1 MAKSR
6 KNHFAQ
12 TPADAK
18 IKDFLDM
25 VSPSVIQF
33 NVDHYLCGNTYRCVW
48 ALREY
53 PTATDEQAILRHL
66 GEKDGITLRIYTRQV
81 TPAEEKR
88 IIHNAA
94 NKHRMSRSS
103 TDDLQQTVTAE
114 SNLQDVVTLVSAMHR
129 NREPLLHCAV
139 YLELTAQSYD
149 QLKLLQTE
157 VLTELVRSKLNV
169 DRLMLRQQQGFVSV
183 MPSGHNA
190 FGSQFERVLPASSVA
205 NLYPFNYSGKTDPQ
219 GFYIGKDKYG
229 ANVIV
234 DFDKRDDD
242 KTSANI
248 LILGNSG
255 QGKSYLMKLLLL
267 NLLEAGKSAISLD
280 VEHEQKDMCEA
291 VGGCFLDLMS
301 GQYRINPLEP
311 KCWDAGG
318 SPEDMDAPAAFRQST
333 RLSQHI
339 SFLRDFFRS
348 YKSFTDRQIDVI
360 EIMVGRLYERWRISD
375 STDFSRLTPLDES
388 GANLDY
394 RAIDSFYEHN
404 RVEGLAEMMNYV
416 GVANADEQ
424 VLEKIVAAQAHHKKI
439 DGHAPGLSGNDLNAY
454 VAAGVYSD
462 HECSDMGDALA
473 KLERGQYIMIREGTA
488 ARNLDALLPLLTPQ
502 YYTYCMFCTD
512 DKHPNDL
519 LEKGHIDY
527 IIKKAIAAGV
537 DPIIAVKCASHHAAR
552 YFLLNNRGAIAP
564 GFLADFVIIDN
575 FRDFNILE
583 VYKKGKLM
591 FDGKEVAP
599 FEAPEI
605 DPHLIKRS
613 HETFHVAHLT
623 ADDFT
628 ETRPRAVLGMVPGE
642 IVTTDAGYADKIDLE
657 NDILKIA
664 VIERHKNTH
673 HIGIGYIKGYGLK
686 SGAVATSISHDSHN
700 IIVVGTNEEDIA
712 AAANRVVE
720 LGGGIVVLDHG
731 EVLGEVRLQIAGIM
745 SEEPLVDVNRELENA
760 KEKAF
765 ALGVSRGVDPFMTLS
780 FMALPVIPTLRL
792 TTRGVFDTV
801 TQKYV

>member
-6 KNHFAQ
+6 KNYLAQ
-12 TPADAK
+12 MPADAK

-311 KCWDAGG
+311 KCWDDGG
-318 SPEDMDAPAAFRQST
+318 SPEDLDAPAAFRQST

-360 EIMVGRLYERWRISD
+360 EIMMGRLYERWGISD
-375 STDFSRLTPLDES
+375 STDFSRLSPEDYPILSDLYALIEQEYRNFDEGKYQLYTAAILQEILLGLHSMCKGAESKFFNGHTNVTSSRFVVFGVKGLLQASKNVRSAMLFNVLSYLSDKLLTEGNTVAALDELYIWLS
-388 GANLDY
+388 DNVAVGTTIIEYIRNCLKRVRKKESAMLLASQNLED
-394 RAIDSFYEHN
+394 FN
-404 RVEGLAEMMNYV
+404 QEG
-416 GVANADEQ
+416 
-424 VLEKIVAAQAHHKKI
+424 
-439 DGHAPGLSGNDLNAY
+439 
-454 VAAGVYSD
+454 
-462 HECSDMGDALA
+462 
-473 KLERGQYIMIREGTA
+473 IRELTK
-488 ARNLDALLPLLTPQ
+488 PL
-502 YYTYCMFCTD
+502 F
-512 DKHPNDL
+512 
-519 LEKGHIDY
+519 
-527 IIKKAIAAGV
+527 AI
-537 DPIIAVKCASHHAAR
+537 PPHQ
-552 YFLLNNRGAIAP
+552 FL
-564 GFLADFVIIDN
+564 
-575 FRDFNILE
+575 FN
-583 VYKKGKLM
+583 
-591 FDGKEVAP
+591 A
-599 FEAPEI
+599 
-605 DPHLIKRS
+605 
-613 HETFHVAHLT
+613 
-623 ADDFT
+623 
-628 ETRPRAVLGMVPGE
+628 
-642 IVTTDAGYADKIDLE
+642 
-657 NDILKIA
+657 
-664 VIERHKNTH
+664 
-673 HIGIGYIKGYGLK
+673 
-686 SGAVATSISHDSHN
+686 GAVDKKFYMEALQLEESEYN
-700 IIVVGTNEEDIA
+700 LFCAKNE
-712 AAANRVVE
+712 R
-720 LGGGIVVLDHG
+720 
-731 EVLGEVRLQIAGIM
+731 
-745 SEEPLVDVNRELENA
+745 S
-760 KEKAF
+760 
-765 ALGVSRGVDPFMTLS
+765 S
-780 FMALPVIPTLRL
+780 
-792 TTRGVFDTV
+792 
-801 TQKYV
+801 